1 MNPAPAVPGK
11 NSSSAMVNST
21 DLLPVAGV
29 RLSAGTAGIYGAAR
43 DDLALFEICS
53 SAGVSAVFTRN
64 RFCAAPVTVAR
75 KHLLHGPV
83 KYLLINAGNAN
94 AGTGTR
100 GIGDTERVCAALAA
114 RAGCEPEAVLPFS
127 TGVIGEYLPV
137 DKICRALPGLCDR
150 LADDA
155 WPDCAGAIMT
165 TDTRPKGFSVQS
177 VVGEETVTVTG
188 IAKGAGMIKPDMATM
203 LAFIATDA
211 AVSQG
216 ALDRMLKTAVD
227 QSFNRICVDG
237 DTSTNDACVLVATG
251 KSLSPSVIPAHAGIQ
266 SIKPSLA
273 TPYKVIDE
281 NAAACEQLQ
290 AMVTE
295 VCAKLAREI
304 VRDAEG
310 ATKFVT
316 IRVEN
321 AGSETECNAVA
332 DAVAT
337 SPLVKTA
344 LYASDPNWGRILAAI
359 GRSAAGN
366 LEIDRISLFLNEVC
380 IVENGARAD
389 DYTEEKGAAAM
400 QEDEIEIRIDLNQGN
415 AGACYWTCDLSHDY
429 VTINAE
435 YRS

>member
-1 MNPAPAVPGK
+1 MAIEPA
-11 NSSSAMVNST
+11 N
-21 DLLPVAGV
+21 LLKLSPVDGV
-29 RLSAGTAGIYGAAR
+29 RLAAGSAGIYGKPR
-43 DDLALFEICS
+43 DDLALFEICDG
-53 SAGVSAVFTRN
+53 ARVSAVFTRN
-64 RFCAAPVTVAR
+64 LFYAAPVAVAR
-75 KHLLHGPV
+75 KHLQQGPV
-83 KYLLINAGNAN
+83 KYLLVNAGNAN
-94 AGTGTR
+94 AGTGAR
-100 GIGDTERVCAALAA
+100 GVDDAMQVCAALAG
-114 RAGCEPEAVLPFS
+114 RAGCAPEAVLPFS

-137 DKICRALPGLCDR
+137 DNICRALPGLAGN
-150 LADDA
+150 LAGDA
-155 WPDCAGAIMT
+155 WPDCARAVMT
-165 TDTRPKGFSVQS
+165 TDTRPKGCSVQS

-211 AVSQG
+211 AVSRG

-281 NAAACEQLQ
+281 SAAACEQLQ

-321 AGSETECNAVA
+321 AGSEAECAAVA
-332 DAVAT
+332 EAVST

-344 LYASDPNWGRILAAI
+344 LFASDPNWGRILAAV
-359 GRSAAGN
+359 GRSGAGELDIN
-366 LEIDRISLFLNEVC
+366 RVSLYLNEVC
-380 IVENGARAD
+380 IVENGARAA
-389 DYTEEKGAAAM
+389 DYTEEKGVAAM
-400 QEDEIEIRIDLNQGN
+400 QPEDILVRIDLNRGS
-415 AGACYWTCDLSHDY
+415 ASGDYWTCDLSHDY

-435 YRS
+435 YRT